1 MDGGVFDI
9 VDSFTYLGSNISR
22 DGEAGTE
29 VSSRLAKAAR
39 AFGCLRRFVFFRIET
54 FPLLLNGRFIIRW
67 CSLCCYTGQRPG
79 H

>member
-1 MDGGVFDI
+1 MRPVQVDGGVFDI

-39 AFGCLRRFVFFRIET
+39 AFGCLRRFVFS
-54 FPLLLNGRFIIRW
+54 G
-67 CSLCCYTGQRPG
+67 
-79 H
+79 